1 MDDAPHVG
9 LTPQSNKATFDRAGP
24 SAGSRWLSRS
34 LLIVGGPLAFV
45 IALEGTLRIAG
56 YGVSTA
62 LFIPDGQPGA
72 YRTNPHFTAPFFP
85 PQFDIAPLNF
95 RIATHKEPGRLRI
108 FVIGESAVRGT
119 PEPGFGFASQ
129 LQAQLRAAYPGRQLD
144 VYNLGIVA
152 INSHV
157 AYQVARQAAGFEPDL
172 FVVYMGNNE
181 VVGPYG
187 PGSANLS
194 LMPPLF
200 LIRASIWTGGTRMGQ
215 LFMSLLGRFRGP
227 AGHTADWRGMSTF
240 TDKTVRG
247 DDPRLDVVYRNYEAN
262 LRDIVGLASRSGAK
276 TVLAT
281 VVANLRD
288 CAPFASIHRAGMT
301 VQEVKSWSSSYDKGI
316 RLWELGLSDE
326 ASDSLEAALKIDPE
340 YADAHYVLGR
350 LLEAKG
356 DIPGARAQFLEA
368 LHWDALRF
376 RPDAMINAIAR
387 KVASDFPGSVLLLD
401 SALEMGS
408 DAASVA
414 PPTGREALLEH
425 VHFNW
430 EGNERMGR
438 MLAGK
443 SASALFGDN
452 PPPGT
457 WLDDAGC
464 AAAVGYTDFGRLM
477 TLRLMAPIWGKP
489 PFTNQLTFGEDQVR
503 RKREIDLAAA
513 KATSESGLAQARER
527 ITAALQRDPGDPNL
541 ALRLSE
547 VDAESGQPEHSLQM
561 IDRAMEL
568 EPRSPDLLL
577 RRSRTLESLGRQG
590 EAQTTLLESFR
601 MDPYDLPSYTA
612 LVEVLRK
619 TGDFETGKRTLTA
632 ALARIPDSS
641 YIRLTYADL
650 LFFHG
655 DRGEAVAE
663 CQTVLAQDPENPDA
677 LGRLVSL
684 YTAESRTK
692 EAFALMS
699 EARRTQPFNFENNV
713 ALARV
718 YRERGD
724 DDNVADCLLAAARS
738 GPVGAEVHL
747 FLANHLRKLDR
758 PADALVELARAERV
772 ANISGNTELA
782 QKISAERRTV
792 GVGH

>member
-1 MDDAPHVG
+1 MGP
-9 LTPQSNKATFDRAGP
+9 TPQSNKATFDRAGP

-56 YGVSTA
+56 YGKSTD
-62 LFIPDGQPGA
+62 LFIPDGQTGL

-85 PQFDIAPLNF
+85 PQYDIAPLSF
-95 RIATHKEPGRLRI
+95 RIARHKEPGHLRI
-108 FVIGESAVRGT
+108 FVLGESAARGT

-129 LQAQLRAAYPGRQLD
+129 LRAQLRAAYPGRLFD

-157 AYQVARQAAGFEPDL
+157 VYQAARQAAGFDPDL

-194 LMPPLF
+194 VMPPLF
-200 LIRASIWTGGTRMGQ
+200 VIRASIWMGGTRTGQ
-215 LFMSLLGRFRGP
+215 LFRRLLGRLFGS
-227 AGHTADWRGMSTF
+227 AGHPADWRGMNTF
-240 TDKTVRG
+240 TDRTVRG
-247 DDPRLDVVYRNYEAN
+247 DDPRLDGVYHNYEAN
-262 LRDIVGLASRSGAK
+262 LRGIVGIASRMGIK

-288 CAPFASIHRAGMT
+288 CAPFASIHGAGMT
-301 VQEVKSWSSSYDKGI
+301 AQQMNAWDSTYKNGI
-316 RLWELGLSDE
+316 RLWELGLADDAIS
-326 ASDSLEAALKIDPE
+326 SLNKALEIDPE
-340 YADAHYVLGR
+340 FGDAHYVLGK
-350 LLEAKG
+350 LLEGKG
-356 DIPGARAQFLEA
+356 DTTGARVQFLEA

-376 RPDAMINAIAR
+376 RPDSRINAIAR
-387 KVASDFPGSVLLLD
+387 KVASESPGSVLLLD

-408 DAASVA
+408 DAASAV
-414 PPTGREALLEH
+414 PPCGREVLLEH

-438 MLAGK
+438 MLAEK
-443 SASALFGDN
+443 SAAALFGSD
-452 PPPGT
+452 PPAQA

-464 AAAVGYTDFGRLM
+464 AEAVGYTDFGRLQ
-477 TLRLMAPIWGKP
+477 TLRLMEPIWGKP

-503 RKREIDLAAA
+503 HKRELDTVGERATSQASLARAREQVAAA
-513 KATSESGLAQARER
+513 LP
-527 ITAALQRDPGDPNL
+527 RDPDDPNL
-541 ALRLSE
+541 LLRLSE
-547 VDAESGQPEHSLQM
+547 VDAESGQPGPSLRL
-561 IDRAMEL
+561 IDRVMEL
-568 EPRSPDLLL
+568 EPRTSVLLL
-577 RRSRTLESLGRQG
+577 RKSRVLASLGHNA
-590 EAQTTLLESFR
+590 EAQATLLESLR
-601 MDPYDLPSYTA
+601 ADPYDLPSYTA

-619 TGDFETGKRTLTA
+619 TGDFETGVRTLSA
-632 ALARIPDSS
+632 ALMRIPDSS

-655 DRGEAVAE
+655 DRDKAVTE
-663 CQTVLAQDPENPDA
+663 CQAVLKRDPGNADA

-684 YTAESRTK
+684 YTGEGHVN

-699 EARRTQPFNFENNV
+699 EARLTQPFNFENNI

-718 YRERGD
+718 YRDRGD
-724 DDNVADCLLAAARS
+724 DANVADCLLAAARS
-738 GPVGAEVHL
+738 GPVDAGVHL
-747 FLANHLRKLDR
+747 FLANHWKKANRS
-758 PADALVELARAERV
+758 ADALIELARAERT
-772 ANISGNTELA
+772 ATLMGDTELA
-782 QKISAERRTV
+782 RRISAERLSA
-792 GVGH
+792 GPGD